1 MAPKYVWTS
10 LGKKLET
17 LEVNRWLDRFRSFR
31 TPTTHAVCCQL
42 CPINY
47 DDHAMRYQMLEC
59 ASATCKVVLGDGC
72 E

>member
-31 TPTTHAVCCQL
+31 TPTTHAVCCQ
-42 CPINY
+42 
-47 DDHAMRYQMLEC
+47 
-59 ASATCKVVLGDGC
+59 
-72 E
+72 